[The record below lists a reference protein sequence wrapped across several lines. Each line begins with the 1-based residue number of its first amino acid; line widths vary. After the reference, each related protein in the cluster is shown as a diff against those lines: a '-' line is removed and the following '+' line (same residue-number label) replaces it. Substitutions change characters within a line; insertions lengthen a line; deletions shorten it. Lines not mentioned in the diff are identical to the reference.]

1 MATIVVDDSDI
12 LRIKTT
18 LLNTSSRSQH
28 HPSHDDRGEDSK
40 LRKKQLSDARKE
52 GWKDTLAAKRRER
65 LLWKTR
71 KEEEDEERR
80 RAQDREEANLR
91 AQQRKETIE
100 RANELIY
107 ERNDKVKALR
117 SQQLYVDVIA
127 DRERQIIEK
136 EAAENVVRDEESRW
150 HESTLAEIQQAEQEE
165 ARRAAER
172 RQKAVRIGSDLREQR
187 VLAQAEEAK
196 RMQRKQEEEKALI
209 ERIQLEDRQAEEKA
223 AEEHRIMR
231 LKAKAEIAQIALDAK
246 ENRARQLAEE
256 EEDARVRA
264 KQRETMIN
272 LANKRSELE
281 KKHFE
286 ERQRVKRM
294 LTDTASKLL
303 EERAAKELETF
314 LKGQQ
319 EHQEK
324 EERRQEEEARA
335 HAEMLRSIEESR
347 KEQILRIREE
357 KQEEAAI
364 NAKLAAYSRKMAER
378 ALEAERAKEIEK
390 RRRNV
395 EIRRIQETQIE
406 EDRLKQA
413 RAKKERLASERREI
427 AQLSEED
434 ELFRQFAAKEI
445 ERFKNAG
452 KDTTLLERSSN

>member
-12 LRIKTT
+12 LRIKSTLWNSQNRQHSTT
-18 LLNTSSRSQH
+18 NDGPKLLQ
-28 HPSHDDRGEDSK
+28 
-40 LRKKQLSDARKE
+40 KKQRSDARKE
-52 GWKDTLAAKRRER
+52 GWKDTLEAKRKER

-127 DRERQIIEK
+127 DRERQIVEK
-136 EAAENVVRDEESRW
+136 EAAEKEALEGENRW
-150 HESTLAEIQQAEQEE
+150 HESTMAEIRHAEQEE

-172 RQKAVRIGSDLREQR
+172 RQKAVQIGNDLRQQR
-187 VLAQAEEAK
+187 VLAQGQEAK
-196 RMQRKQEEEKALI
+196 LLQRKQDEEQALI
-209 ERIQLEDRQAEEKA
+209 QRIHLEDREAEKKA
-223 AEEHRIMR
+223 AKEHRVMR

-246 ENRARQLAEE
+246 ENRARRLAEE

-264 KQRETMIN
+264 KQRENMIN

-281 KKHFE
+281 KRHFE

-294 LTDTASKLL
+294 LSDTASRVL
-303 EERAAKELETF
+303 EERAARELETF
-314 LKGQQ
+314 LKGQR

-324 EERRQEEEARA
+324 EERRHEEEAQA
-335 HAEMLRSIEESR
+335 QADMLRSVENSR
-347 KEQILRIREE
+347 KEQMLRIREE
-357 KQEEAAI
+357 KQEEARI
-364 NAKLAAYSRKMAER
+364 NARLAAYSQKMTEQAH
-378 ALEAERAKEIEK
+378 EAERAKEIEK
-390 RRRNV
+390 RRRNI
-395 EIRRIQETQIE
+395 EIRRIQERQIG
-406 EDRLKQA
+406 EDRLKRD
-413 RAKKERLASERREI
+413 RANKERLAAERMEI

-434 ELFRQFAAKEI
+434 EMFRQFAAKEI
-445 ERFKNAG
+445 EQFKNAG
-452 KDTTLLERSSN
+452 KNTHLLERCAH

>member
-1 MATIVVDDSDI
+1 MD
-12 LRIKTT
+12 
-18 LLNTSSRSQH
+18 
-28 HPSHDDRGEDSK
+28 
-40 LRKKQLSDARKE
+40 
-52 GWKDTLAAKRRER
+52 
-65 LLWKTR
+65 LW
-71 KEEEDEERR
+71 
-80 RAQDREEANLR
+80 
-91 AQQRKETIE
+91 
-100 RANELIY
+100 
-107 ERNDKVKALR
+107 
-117 SQQLYVDVIA
+117 
-127 DRERQIIEK
+127 
-136 EAAENVVRDEESRW
+136 
-150 HESTLAEIQQAEQEE
+150 
-165 ARRAAER
+165 
-172 RQKAVRIGSDLREQR
+172 DLWNGGM
-187 VLAQAEEAK
+187 
-196 RMQRKQEEEKALI
+196 MQRKQEEEKALI
-209 ERIQLEDRQAEEKA
+209 ERIQLEDSQAEEKA

-303 EERAAKELETF
+303 EERAAIELETF
-314 LKGQQ
+314 LKGQR

-335 HAEMLRSIEESR
+335 HAEMFRSIEESR

-364 NAKLAAYSRKMAER
+364 NAKLAAYSRKMAEQ
-378 ALEAERAKEIEK
+378 ALEAERAKEVEK

-406 EDRLKQA
+406 EDRLKRA